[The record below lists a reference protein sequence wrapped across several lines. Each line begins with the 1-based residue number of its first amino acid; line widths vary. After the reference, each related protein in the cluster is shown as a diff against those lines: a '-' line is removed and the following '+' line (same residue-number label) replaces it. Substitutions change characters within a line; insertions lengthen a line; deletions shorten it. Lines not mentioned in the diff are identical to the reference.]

1 MKTKKIISLD
11 TFENTTFDL
20 VDYFSQWN
28 DEKKVIERIEKLI
41 HKFESSVLDNP
52 MMYPICQD
60 IREFFGVVE
69 YRVFKSDGLK
79 IIYRYDDVNCIVYAM
94 LLLSDKQDM
103 QKRLIDYCLV
113 YK

>member
-41 HKFESSVLDNP
+41 HKFESRDRKSV
-52 MMYPICQD
+52 
-60 IREFFGVVE
+60 V
-69 YRVFKSDGLK
+69 
-79 IIYRYDDVNCIVYAM
+79 
-94 LLLSDKQDM
+94 
-103 QKRLIDYCLV
+103 
-113 YK
+113 